1 MPCYP
6 FDVDDRQVI
15 ISPMSQDEA
24 IGRFCR
30 SQIAIW
36 VPNAET
42 ARRVL
47 ELCLPYERRFE
58 FPFDIQENITGVHL
72 CIESNGWIYHDIESE
87 LGDFVSWGATKPI
100 FPFYLEEGEVFRC

>member
-1 MPCYP
+1 MPYSP
-6 FDVDDRQVI
+6 IVTDDRQVI

-24 IGRFCR
+24 IARFCCG
-30 SQIAIW
+30 QIVIW
-36 VPNAET
+36 VPNVET

-58 FPFDIQENITGVHL
+58 FPFDIRENITGVHL
-72 CIESNGWIYHDIESE
+72 YVKSNGWICHDTESG
-87 LGDFVSWGATKPI
+87 LGNFFSWWGTKPI